1 MSVKKS
7 NYFINVLD
15 HELEISTIGDLSSNS
30 SSVILLHEGLGSV
43 SMWKDIPEKIYEYTG
58 FNVITY
64 SRAGYGKSSSVRLPR
79 PLNYMSIEANNYL
92 PKFLD
97 HFDLKNFYLIGHSDG
112 GTIAALSSGEK
123 KHVNH
128 HGTILVAPHFF
139 IENFNIKSI
148 REIKNKYEKGGLK
161 EKLSKYHDNVDNAFY
176 GWSDTWLNP
185 EFHKWDI
192 TKEIKKIKVPIYAI
206 QGNAD
211 PYGSVKQV
219 DVLEKNLSVQFR
231 KLILDKCGH
240 NPFFERLDESLFG
253 IKNFINQI
261 ESLRN

>member
-1 MSVKKS
+1 M
-7 NYFINVLD
+7 
-15 HELEISTIGDLSSNS
+15 
-30 SSVILLHEGLGSV
+30 
-43 SMWKDIPEKIYEYTG
+43 
-58 FNVITY
+58 
-64 SRAGYGKSSSVRLPR
+64 
-79 PLNYMSIEANNYL
+79 
-92 PKFLD
+92 
-97 HFDLKNFYLIGHSDG
+97 
-112 GTIAALSSGEK
+112 
-123 KHVNH
+123 
-128 HGTILVAPHFF
+128 
-139 IENFNIKSI
+139 
-148 REIKNKYEKGGLK
+148 K

-219 DVLEKNLSVQFR
+219 DVLEKNLSVQFQ